1 MGFDP
6 DFIITV
12 DGTNYTKYVH
22 KWTLMD
28 KEGGEE
34 AGGASS
40 TLEVVFKNPD
50 QVISNKFDVG
60 QELQIV
66 FGYYQNLDERAT
78 FKVKKISESYSEAE
92 PQDFITIVGF
102 DKLDDLTKGTMQSGG
117 NEPIE
122 EQ

>member
-50 QVISNKFDVG
+50 QVISNKFDAG

-78 FKVKKISESYSEAE
+78 FKVKKISESYSVAE